1 MHSQSFLRVKLCQ
14 GLQGVGILE
23 NRAQTTRH
31 RGFLDT
37 FWFSQH
43 IPRQTVLVKKSDRL
57 LFVSFWFARQSV
69 SGLFLLPAS
78 TVGASFG

>member
-1 MHSQSFLRVKLCQ
+1 MPALIPALLPLLPA
-14 GLQGVGILE
+14 GLGALAALATAVFVYVL
-23 NRAQTTRH
+23 
-31 RGFLDT
+31 
-37 FWFSQH
+37 
-43 IPRQTVLVKKSDRL
+43 TVLVKKSDRV

>member
-1 MHSQSFLRVKLCQ
+1 MTHQMLAEKIEHWPTGRL
-14 GLQGVGILE
+14 
-23 NRAQTTRH
+23 
-31 RGFLDT
+31 
-37 FWFSQH
+37 
-43 IPRQTVLVKKSDRL
+43 IPYARNPRKNDHAVEQMAGAIVLVKKSDRL